1 LQLVKL
7 LEFARRKSDHRLHK
21 MAAAIYRGNQLLAVA
36 ANKSWHHAERNVI
49 RRAKRTSPSL
59 DGCTILIV
67 RARRGGVGL
76 ARPCRSCMWLLG
88 REGISDIRW
97 TQNDGSIVRVTHR
110 ID

>member
-1 LQLVKL
+1 MADLVLDQITEGKPVL
-7 LEFARRKSDHRLHK
+7 IEKNGKSICVARVGDEVFAVDDTCT
-21 MAAAIYRGNQLLAVA
+21 
-36 ANKSWHHAERNVI
+36 
-49 RRAKRTSPSL
+49 KRTSPSL

-110 ID
+110 